1 MAEETVSKKE
11 VLKLTGI
18 SYGQLYRWKRKGLI
32 PESWFVHRSTVTGQE
47 TFFPKDKIL
56 GRIAQIQSMK
66 EEKSLDEMVQLLS
79 PEATGRDAT
88 WEANATL
95 NAVGEGAKDLLW
107 KDSGYTFAE
116 LVALAAGAKALSG
129 GANRSEAELLVELV
143 RHEDELLRDPGG
155 AVALV
160 AEKSLEREGMSVRV
174 PFAVVAREPVQ
185 LDGESR
191 VTQRADLEQL
201 VERVKIKLGEVR

>member
-1 MAEETVSKKE
+1 MAEETISKKE
-11 VLKLTGI
+11 VLRLTGI

-47 TFFPKDKIL
+47 TFFPKEKIL
-56 GRIAQIQSMK
+56 GRIDQIQSMK
-66 EEKSLDEMVQLLS
+66 EGKSLDEMAQLLS
-79 PEATGRDAT
+79 PEATGTGST

-95 NAVGEGAKDLLW
+95 NALGEGAKELLW

-129 GANRSEAELLVELV
+129 GADRSEAELLVELV
-143 RHEDELLRDPGG
+143 RNEDELLRDPAG

-160 AEKSLEREGMSVRV
+160 AEKSLQREGVSVRV
-174 PFAVVAREPVQ
+174 PFAVVAREPVHV
-185 LDGESR
+185 DGESS